1 MYPQLLLLSLLS
13 SLVESFSLF
22 RVINLVFI
30 VFFNYYILNVVD
42 GFGHDHFDND
52 YDHQHY
58 HLRNPYK
65 FTDLLCYNFVHLYI
79 TFRGF
84 L

>member
-1 MYPQLLLLSLLS
+1 MYPPFLLLGLLS
-13 SLVESFSLF
+13 SLVERFTLF

-30 VFFNYYILNVVD
+30 VFFNYYILNIMH
-42 GFGHDHFDND
+42 GFGHDHFDNG
-52 YDHQHY
+52 YGHQHY
-58 HLRNPYK
+58 HLRNPFK
-65 FTDLLCYNFVHLYI
+65 FTDLLGYNFVHLYI